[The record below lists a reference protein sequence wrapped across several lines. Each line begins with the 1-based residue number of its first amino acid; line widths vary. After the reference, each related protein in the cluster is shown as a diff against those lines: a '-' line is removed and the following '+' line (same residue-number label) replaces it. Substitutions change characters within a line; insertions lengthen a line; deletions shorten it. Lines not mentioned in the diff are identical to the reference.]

1 MLLTMTETL
10 ISELRRWLRAAGVR
24 RGGGRA
30 LTGARELFWLA
41 QDAQMDSHDVRR
53 ARLHFQRLPLMIG
66 DGDVWRRL
74 ANHLDPLARAGET
87 HKFLRRA
94 AQIAPTWLARSPWAA
109 SGKFELFYRLTRPGC
124 GWPQQGDVLDGDRVV
139 EIKGQHG
146 QLTHPTVTGAVH
158 HRESV
163 IAFGG
168 KGFIPNVSRSRAME
182 GGSSYEIIKP
192 YLDSHYSSQFHQRSG
207 DACAAIAQYLE
218 RLQLVQAGT
227 GMAYA
232 GAALGGPEGFG
243 EHVRRAWLQAIYEK
257 RVEDSCMDRLVVF
270 GDGSSV
276 KVIER
281 AEDLRKLDITGVA
294 LRTGTPDRLSLRV
307 G

>member
-1 MLLTMTETL
+1 MTETL
-10 ISELRRWLRAAGVR
+10 IHELRMWLRSAGVR
-24 RGGGRA
+24 KGGGRS

-53 ARLHFQRLPLMIG
+53 ARLHFRRLPLMIG

-74 ANHLDPLARAGET
+74 ANHLDPLARAAVT
-87 HKFLRRA
+87 HQFLHRA
-94 AQIAPTWLARSPWAA
+94 AQIAPTWLARSPGAA
-109 SGKFELFYRLTRPGC
+109 SGRFELFYRLTRPGC
-124 GWPQQGDVLDGDRVV
+124 GWPQRGDVLDGDKVV

-146 QLTHPTVTGAVH
+146 QLTHPTITGTIH

-192 YLDSHYSSQFHQRSG
+192 YLHAHYSAQFHQRSN
-207 DACAAIAQYLE
+207 DACAAVAQYLE
-218 RLQLVQAGT
+218 AMQLVQPGAG
-227 GMAYA
+227 MSYA
-232 GAALGGPEGFG
+232 AAALGGSEGFG
-243 EHVRRAWLQAIYEK
+243 EYVRRAWLHAIYEK
-257 RVEDSCMDRLVVF
+257 RVKDTSMDRLVVF
-270 GDGSSV
+270 GDGSDV
-276 KVIER
+276 KVVER
-281 AEDLRKLDITGVA
+281 AEELGKLDITSVA

-307 G
+307 D

>member
-1 MLLTMTETL
+1 MTETL
-10 ISELRRWLRAAGVR
+10 IAELRMWLRAAGVR
-24 RGGGRA
+24 KGGGRG

-41 QDAQMDSHDVRR
+41 QDAQMDSHDVRS
-53 ARLHFQRLPLMIG
+53 ARLHFQRLPLLIG

-74 ANHLDPLARAGET
+74 ANHLDPLARAGAT
-87 HKFLRRA
+87 HQFLHSA
-94 AQIAPTWLARSPWAA
+94 AQIAPTWLARSPGAA

-124 GWPQQGDVLDGDRVV
+124 GWPQRGDVLDGDRVI

-146 QLTHPTVTGAVH
+146 QLTHPTVTGDVH

-168 KGFIPNVSRSRAME
+168 KGFIPNVSRSRAMK

-192 YLDSHYSSQFHQRSG
+192 YLHSHYSSQFHQRSG
-207 DACAAIAQYLE
+207 DACVAIAQYLE
-218 RLQLVQAGT
+218 AMQLVQAGT
-227 GMAYA
+227 GMSYA

-243 EHVRRAWLQAIYEK
+243 EHVRRAWLHAIYEK

-270 GDGSSV
+270 GDGGSV
-276 KVIER
+276 KVVER
-281 AEDLRKLDITGVA
+281 AEDLRKLDITSVS

-307 G
+307 D